1 MSSDVLRQA
10 PALAD
15 VRTNQI
21 GRIKTVEKE
30 SSSTPLRVV
39 FDASAK
45 NSEFTSLNEILHV
58 GPKLQTDICS
68 ILLNFR
74 FGPIAL
80 TADIKQMYRN
90 IWVRKQDR
98 KYQKIL
104 WRPFPDAPIGIY
116 ELNTVT
122 FGLSSSPFQAIRTI
136 KQLSRDECSKYSQ
149 SISRILENDV
159 YIDDVVTSID
169 SLDSAKTICEGLQTV
184 LSSGGFELKKWESN
198 NSNLRKLFSD
208 SDVQN
213 KHFSKSDFQ
222 MESSTKVL
230 GLKWDPL
237 SDNFSFE
244 IKLTWRKWTK
254 RQLLSVIARI
264 WDPLGFLTPI
274 VVKIKILLKKI
285 WTLKIDWDE
294 ELPSFI
300 ITSWL
305 AVYSE
310 LEHLNNYQI
319 PRYLETSKQNKCSL
333 FGFADS
339 SEQAYGAVVYIKSL
353 GNPNFLLIS
362 KSRVTPIK
370 NQTLARLEL
379 CACHLLSKL
388 LNFILTNNQ
397 HSIDFDSIYCF
408 SDSMIVLHWLA
419 GPATRWKTFVAN
431 RVTKIRDLIPNA
443 QWLHIPS
450 NQNAADCVSRGLR
463 PKEFI
468 QHKNWLFGPD
478 WLNGPISTWP
488 AKTVEPSGDIDQE
501 RKANAL
507 IVKSVIP
514 PINPLYELTQKFSN
528 WCKLVRIFAYIL
540 KFCKIITNRNRLLTS
555 DLKQAEVI
563 IIRLVQEH
571 HFPEEFKLLTNGKSC
586 SKKFCRLNLV
596 LDSNNCL
603 RVKGRL
609 GLTTNNNPLLLP
621 KKDQVVNCLIDYY
634 HINNLH
640 TGSNLVLS
648 LLRQKYWILSARAII
663 RNRLHKCITC
673 FRQNPKPIF
682 PFMGDL
688 PVPRI
693 TASRAFLNV
702 GVDYAGP
709 FNISMSR
716 HRGARTY
723 KAYICLFICLATK
736 AIHLELASDLTSD
749 TFLDCLKRFLA
760 RRGPIKCIY
769 SDCGTNFIGAKN
781 TLDSLFLLLNSEEY
795 KKRFNELLVLH
806 DIEWKFN
813 PPFAPHFGGI
823 WEANI
828 KSVKTHLFK
837 VIGLQ
842 ILSYEEF
849 NTVLNQIEALLNSR
863 PLCWLSNDPSDP
875 QPLTPAHFLMQE
887 PLSDLPVDYENL
899 NLTKRKQLLDHIVAS
914 YWKRWNVEYLTEL
927 QVRQKWNTVTNPIK
941 KGDLVV
947 VKQENARPL
956 HWGLGRVE
964 EVFPGSDGVV
974 RVALVKTGNTLIKR
988 PVVKL
993 CPLPIQ

>member
-1 MSSDVLRQA
+1 MNKFLQLKDIPEIIPSSNDDLCENHFTTTTTRSPDGRYVI
-10 PALAD
+10 ALPFKNEGRNLYNSFHLALKRYHMLENKFLKYPEFHKKYAAVIED
-15 VRTNQI
+15 YLTQNQLSFVDYCPVDHEVDDF
-21 GRIKTVEKE
+21 IKIKNGYYIPHFAVEKE

-104 WRPFPDAPIGIY
+104 WRPFPDA
-116 ELNTVT
+116 T

-184 LSSGGFELKKWESN
+184 LPSGGFELKKWESN
-198 NSNLRKLFSD
+198 NSNPRKLFPN

-213 KHFSKSDFQ
+213 KHFSKSDF
-222 MESSTKVL
+222 EIETSTKVL

-294 ELPSFI
+294 ALPSFI

-450 NQNAADCVSRGLR
+450 NQNAADCVSRG
-463 PKEFI
+463 
-468 QHKNWLFGPD
+468 
-478 WLNGPISTWP
+478 
-488 AKTVEPSGDIDQE
+488 V
-501 RKANAL
+501 
-507 IVKSVIP
+507 
-514 PINPLYELTQKFSN
+514 
-528 WCKLVRIFAYIL
+528 
-540 KFCKIITNRNRLLTS
+540 
-555 DLKQAEVI
+555 
-563 IIRLVQEH
+563 
-571 HFPEEFKLLTNGKSC
+571 
-586 SKKFCRLNLV
+586 
-596 LDSNNCL
+596 
-603 RVKGRL
+603 
-609 GLTTNNNPLLLP
+609 
-621 KKDQVVNCLIDYY
+621 
-634 HINNLH
+634 
-640 TGSNLVLS
+640 
-648 LLRQKYWILSARAII
+648 
-663 RNRLHKCITC
+663 
-673 FRQNPKPIF
+673 
-682 PFMGDL
+682 
-688 PVPRI
+688 
-693 TASRAFLNV
+693 
-702 GVDYAGP
+702 
-709 FNISMSR
+709 
-716 HRGARTY
+716 
-723 KAYICLFICLATK
+723 
-736 AIHLELASDLTSD
+736 
-749 TFLDCLKRFLA
+749 
-760 RRGPIKCIY
+760 
-769 SDCGTNFIGAKN
+769 
-781 TLDSLFLLLNSEEY
+781 
-795 KKRFNELLVLH
+795 
-806 DIEWKFN
+806 
-813 PPFAPHFGGI
+813 
-823 WEANI
+823 
-828 KSVKTHLFK
+828 
-837 VIGLQ
+837 
-842 ILSYEEF
+842 
-849 NTVLNQIEALLNSR
+849 
-863 PLCWLSNDPSDP
+863 
-875 QPLTPAHFLMQE
+875 
-887 PLSDLPVDYENL
+887 
-899 NLTKRKQLLDHIVAS
+899 
-914 YWKRWNVEYLTEL
+914 
-927 QVRQKWNTVTNPIK
+927 
-941 KGDLVV
+941 
-947 VKQENARPL
+947 
-956 HWGLGRVE
+956 
-964 EVFPGSDGVV
+964 
-974 RVALVKTGNTLIKR
+974 
-988 PVVKL
+988 
-993 CPLPIQ
+993 